1 MVDLHITGTTAV
13 FGIVADPTDHVRAPM
28 VFNPRFAAHGHDA
41 VMVPCHVTPED
52 LPAFMAGLRAQRN
65 FHGLAVTIPHKMA
78 IMALCDEI
86 GEQGRLV
93 GAVNTIR
100 IDLVAVGDSWVTMRG
115 GARGQPV
122 LHTGRVHRHTRAV
135 QARRRRKRGRRH
147 GRTAG
152 RSRRTR
158 DIARAGGRLLKGA
171 RGKPARAECVKIRV
185 TSMGKRGRRSM
196 PRPTARSAR
205 SSWS

>member
-28 VFNPRFAAHGHDA
+28 VFNPRFAAHGRDA

-52 LPAFMAGLRAQRN
+52 LPAFIAGLRAQRN

-100 IDLVAVGDSWVTMRG
+100 IDADR
-115 GARGQPV
+115 
-122 LHTGRVHRHTRAV
+122 RVHGENFDGQGFVAGDAFGVFFDMCLSRVERQGDGTHCCC
-135 QARRRRKRGRRH
+135 GRNLFH
-147 GRTAG
+147 
-152 RSRRTR
+152 
-158 DIARAGGRLLKGA
+158 
-171 RGKPARAECVKIRV
+171 
-185 TSMGKRGRRSM
+185 
-196 PRPTARSAR
+196 
-205 SSWS
+205 